1 MIASRIRFNSQRL
14 LVAAVTA
21 LLGSVAAA
29 DDFRD
34 ALAQAYRLNPAM
46 TVAQSQLSAGDEN
59 VAIALAAMRPN
70 VLSVASY
77 GAAVFDDWEW
87 SNTSQRYS
95 PGNQGTPNVFRYND
109 QRIGYLDGQQTLY
122 SSGGLEAQVRGSQA
136 QVQSLR
142 GSLKQTEQ
150 QVLLSASGAYLD
162 LWLARQKLN
171 VIRETEADLKRQ
183 LANNRLQF
191 ARKDIT
197 VTDLGQTE
205 SRVAQAEAN
214 RVDAEN
220 AVQAAEVSYR
230 VVIGV
235 MPSPTE
241 QQALPEIPGVPAR
254 LEDALAKGG
263 VDNPTIAAAIGSR
276 DAAVASI
283 AVQQAGALPNVSV
296 EYQGLFATGSSSQS
310 ILLEQEA
317 VLGWLNVPLYV
328 GGAVGAKVRAARN
341 EAAAAQSG
349 IDEAQRNVVQSTVEA
364 WYKLLAAG
372 ESLASS
378 KEGVEASG
386 VALRG
391 VLIGRDHGYRTVLD
405 VLNARGELEQ
415 ARITVAQAEHDR
427 ILAQLQLLAAAGSL
441 NVASLAVPVTPYDPQ
456 PHYERVTKRWSDW
469 AAEP

>member
-1 MIASRIRFNSQRL
+1 MIASSIRFSSQRL
-14 LVAAVTA
+14 LLAAITA

-122 SSGGLEAQVRGSQA
+122 SSGGLEAQVRSNQA

-142 GSLKQTEQ
+142 GGLKQTEQ
-150 QVLLSASGAYLD
+150 QVL
-162 LWLARQKLN
+162 LN

-235 MPSPTE
+235 MPSATE